1 MVEIIGLGTMSALV
15 WLLAWS
21 MANESQAEQRRM
33 PKPSEKPRSSD
44 TRVSRPKKVGQA
56 A

>member
-15 WLLAWS
+15 WLIARS
-21 MANESQAEQRRM
+21 MAGESESEKRRM
-33 PKPSEKPRSSD
+33 SMPHERGLAVETGASETRS
-44 TRVSRPKKVGQA
+44 RYA

>member
-1 MVEIIGLGTMSALV
+1 MVEIIGFGTMVALV

-21 MANESQAEQRRM
+21 MAGESE
-33 PKPSEKPRSSD
+33 SEKRRLGSSQ
-44 TRVSRPKKVGQA
+44 RVVTLSRPSRQGTRTRHA

>member
-15 WLLAWS
+15 WLIAWS
-21 MANESQAEQRRM
+21 MAGESESEKRRM
-33 PKPSEKPRSSD
+33 PMSRERDGAVETGASE
-44 TRVSRPKKVGQA
+44 TRTRYA

>member
-15 WLLAWS
+15 WLLAWA
-21 MANESQAEQRRM
+21 MAGESESEKRRM
-33 PKPSEKPRSSD
+33 PMSPERRRAVETGASE
-44 TRVSRPKKVGQA
+44 TRTRYA